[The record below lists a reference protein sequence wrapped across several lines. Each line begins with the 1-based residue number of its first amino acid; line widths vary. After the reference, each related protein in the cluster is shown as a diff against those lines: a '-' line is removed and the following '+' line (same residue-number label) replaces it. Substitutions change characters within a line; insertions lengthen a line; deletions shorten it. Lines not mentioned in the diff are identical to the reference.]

1 MDILLHWL
9 RLKGLKERMRFF
21 GISLVLLVGLLTI
34 LSYSF
39 TQYRQTEYNQINTMQ
54 MNGAIQQTT
63 IDNWFKTRASEIRML
78 ANLQT
83 TQKIDLDNIK
93 KNMLFF
99 TKNQQEFEALSFV
112 NKEDIVEFSTI
123 NQISVYFSD
132 RTFFDEALKGNEYIS
147 DVLLGKVSNQP
158 TILFSAP
165 IIDVNKQFQGVIYGT
180 VTLKTIDLFMD
191 QFRNG
196 DSGESYLMDRNGYLI
211 TDSRFAE
218 NRKRL
223 EFKNDSEILKR
234 SKEGIQSASTYENYR
249 GKKVF
254 GTYQLVNQSNWIAVS
269 EIETNEVFHTYYQQL
284 LVMSIIICIVLAI
297 GLIGMLQL
305 SKHIEQPIQKLL
317 RGVSRLKN
325 GEYDYQIH
333 FHDLKTA
340 PLELLQL
347 CEAFNQMSQN
357 IHENEQQLKQQK
369 EDLAVSNGELEQ
381 FAYVASHDLQ
391 EPLRMVASYVQL
403 LAKRYKGKL
412 DQDADDFIHF
422 AVDGSQRMQNLINDL
437 LAFSRVGAKGNE
449 FKTVDMELVLQH
461 ALANLQ
467 QAILE
472 NGAVITHD
480 PLPALTADP
489 TQIAQLLQNL
499 IGNAIKFNDASRI
512 PTIHIGVRR
521 VGEEWQFSVQDNG
534 IGFDLQYKE
543 RIFLIFQRL
552 HTKSKYP
559 GTGIGLSIC
568 KKIVERHGGKIWV
581 ESEIGLSTTFYF
593 KLPDRGA
600 QQTL

>member
-1 MDILLHWL
+1 MRFLIYWL
-9 RLKGLKERMRFF
+9 RLKGLKERMRFL

-34 LSYSF
+34 TSYSF
-39 TQYRQTEYNQINTMQ
+39 TQYRQTETNQINSMR

-63 IDNWFKTRASEIRML
+63 IDSWFATRASEIRIL

-83 TQKIDLDNIK
+83 YKNIDLDSIQQ
-93 KNMLFF
+93 NMNFF
-99 TKNQQEFEALSFV
+99 MKNQHEFEALSYV
-112 NKEDIVEFSTI
+112 NKEGIVEFSTM
-123 NQISVYFSD
+123 NQIGVYFSD
-132 RTFFDEALKGNEYIS
+132 RTFYDEALKGKEYIS
-147 DVLLGKVSNQP
+147 DVLMGKVSKQP

-165 IIDVNKQFQGVIYGT
+165 IIDVNNQFLGAVYGT
-180 VTLKTIDLFMD
+180 VTLETIDHFMD
-191 QFRNG
+191 QFQNG
-196 DSGESYLMDRNGYLI
+196 NSGESYLMDTNGYLI

-218 NRKRL
+218 NRKKL
-223 EFKNDSEILKR
+223 EFKNESEILKR
-234 SKEGIQSASTYENYR
+234 AKIGIESAAVYTNYR
-249 GKKVF
+249 SNQVF
-254 GTYQLVNQSNWIAVS
+254 GTYQLVNNSKWIAVS
-269 EIETNEVFHTYYQQL
+269 EIEKNEVLHSFYQQL
-284 LVMSIIICIVLAI
+284 MVMSVIIFIVLAI

-305 SKHIEQPIQKLL
+305 AKHIEQPIQMLL
-317 RGVSRLKN
+317 RGVSRLQN

-333 FHDLKTA
+333 YSDLKTA
-340 PLELLQL
+340 PMELIQL

-357 IHENEQQLKQQK
+357 IHENELQLKQQK

-412 DQDADDFIHF
+412 DQDADDFIHY
-422 AVDGSQRMQNLINDL
+422 AVDGSQRMQSLINDL
-437 LAFSRVGAKGNE
+437 LAFSRVGSKGKE
-449 FKTVDMELVLQH
+449 FKIVDLGIVLQH
-461 ALANLQ
+461 VLANLQ

-480 PLPALTADP
+480 TLPTLTADP

-512 PTIHIGVRR
+512 PTIHIGVQR
-521 VGEEWQFSVQDNG
+521 VGEDWQISVQDNG
-534 IGFDLQYKE
+534 IGFDSQYKE

-552 HTKSKYP
+552 HTKSKYS

-581 ESEIGLSTTFYF
+581 ESEMGLSTTFYF
-593 KLPDRGA
+593 KLPDRGD
-600 QQTL
+600 QQI